1 MASFNK
7 VILMGNLTRDP
18 ELRYTSKGTAIA
30 RLGLA
35 VNRVW
40 RTETGESREEVTFV
54 DCDAFARTA
63 ETLCQYLKKGNP
75 VLIEG
80 RLQLHTWEDKQS
92 GQKQSKLRVNIEQ
105 FRFVGGPTGGGSGG
119 GGGGGGGGREGG
131 HSDAPK
137 PRPATAAPS
146 GGDDMDSGPMPSDDD
161 VPF

>member
-18 ELRYTSKGTAIA
+18 ELRYTPKGTAVA
-30 RLGLA
+30 RIGLA

-40 RTETGESREEVTFV
+40 RTETGENREETTFV

-75 VLIEG
+75 VLVEG
-80 RLQLHTWEDKQS
+80 RLRLHSWEDKQT
-92 GQKQSKLRVNIEQ
+92 GQKQNRLRVDIEN
-105 FRFVGGPTGGGSGG
+105 FRFVGPAGGSGSA
-119 GGGGGGGGREGG
+119 GGGGGGRETSSEEGFRSRPSQSSN
-131 HSDAPK
+131 HPSPDSDPL
-137 PRPATAAPS
+137 
-146 GGDDMDSGPMPSDDD
+146 PSDDD